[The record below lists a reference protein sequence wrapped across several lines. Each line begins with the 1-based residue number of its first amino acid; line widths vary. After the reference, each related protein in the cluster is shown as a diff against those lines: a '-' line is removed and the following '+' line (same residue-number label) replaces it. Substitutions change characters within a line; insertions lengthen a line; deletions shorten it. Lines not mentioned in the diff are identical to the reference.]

1 MRSTNIF
8 GDRDWNDVRRVVA
21 HRLRK
26 RFRRANQ
33 DDIDD
38 AVSLAMVDLVDY
50 WVQLDSSIISDN
62 PDRTFW
68 QACKRGTW
76 MATTFL
82 TQDWGRKE
90 TPTEAATE
98 GTGEAR
104 GKSPEQVV
112 LEQLDTE
119 RFTNFIESQ
128 LDSAG
133 DWLRPF
139 MSGVTTYE
147 QAEVEGVARQSLSER
162 WQRRLTSFQTAAH
175 EAGFGPA

>member
-1 MRSTNIF
+1 M
-8 GDRDWNDVRRVVA
+8 
-21 HRLRK
+21 RK

-33 DDIDD
+33 DDLDD

-50 WVQLDSSIISDN
+50 WVQLDSSIIPDN

-82 TQDWGRKE
+82 TQDWDRRDV
-90 TPTEAATE
+90 PSEAITE
-98 GTGEAR
+98 GTGEGAR

-112 LEQLDTE
+112 LEQLDSE
-119 RFTNFIESQ
+119 RFTGFIESQ
-128 LDSAG
+128 LDSVG
-133 DWLRPF
+133 EWLRPF